1 MISKHNAGEF
11 IEFGQFAHEMSFSV
25 QSERTFEVLFR
36 YDDRLDKVAAC
47 VHSQREKLRRAIYSL
62 QLIFAQRLRL
72 TQILFSCSANICRDK
87 SAELFCKYP
96 PPSCCCGQIACI
108 THCSSFAV
116 IEFSIMMSGI
126 TV

>member
-11 IEFGQFAHEMSFSV
+11 IEFGQFALEMSFSV

-72 TQILFSCSANICRDK
+72 TQILFSCSANICTDK

-96 PPSCCCGQIACI
+96 PPAVVADRLLRALHIVAVLQ
-108 THCSSFAV
+108 SSN
-116 IEFSIMMSGI
+116 SRHR
-126 TV
+126 